1 MSPLSPRLLTA
12 LSEGSEPLSA
22 DQVALLS
29 DLSVDDRRTFLASW
43 PVVPRN
49 RRLQLLEQM
58 GRLANERFELNFDA
72 VDLAALSDPDPAVR
86 SVAIRN
92 LWENEDPSLAERL
105 LRLLNTDPEPEP
117 VRAAATALGHFV
129 LIGELGRLVEAQLAR
144 IVSGL
149 LSIASSGS
157 DEIARRSSVA
167 SLGYSSQP
175 EATLAIQ
182 QAFDAGTDDWRSA
195 ALVAMGRSSNPDWAK
210 TILAML
216 RDPAPR
222 LRMEAARACG
232 ELELEAASADLIDL
246 LEDSD
251 SGVRRAA
258 IWSLG
263 QVGGKPAYQALQQLV
278 RRKEDS
284 DEAELADQAI
294 ENMGFL
300 EGSGQLLLY
309 GRDDDPDDEAPEE

>member
-12 LSEGSEPLSA
+12 LCQGSEPLSA

-29 DLSVDDRRTFLASW
+29 DLSADDRRTFLASW
-43 PVVPRN
+43 PEVPRK

-58 GRLANERFELNFDA
+58 GRLAVERFELNFDA

-86 SVAIRN
+86 SAAIRN

-105 LRLLNTDPEPEP
+105 LRILNSDPEPEP
-117 VRAAATALGHFV
+117 VRAAAAALGHFV
-129 LIGELGRLVEAQLAR
+129 LIGELGQLEEAQLAR

-149 LSIASSGS
+149 LSIPASSS
-157 DEIARRSSVA
+157 DEIARRKSVE

-175 EATLAIQ
+175 EATVVIQ
-182 QAFDAGTDDWRSA
+182 EAFDAGTDEWRTA
-195 ALVAMGRSSNPDWAK
+195 ALVAMGRSANPDWAESV
-210 TILAML
+210 LAML
-216 RDPAPR
+216 RNPAPP

-232 ELELEAASADLIDL
+232 ELELKAASPELIDL

-263 QVGGKPAYQALQQLV
+263 QVGGKPAYLALQQIL

-294 ENMGFL
+294 ENLGFI

-309 GRDDDPDDEAPEE
+309 GRDDDLDDEAEEE